1 MKNIIYK
8 IMKPAILWD
17 WYDFGL
23 VLKISK
29 NIGYSNYY
37 FSVDIQIGWFNLWT
51 EFIKKCDNG
60 TTKGS

>member
-1 MKNIIYK
+1 
-8 IMKPAILWD
+8 MKPAILWD

-29 NIGYSNYY
+29 NIGYSEYY

-51 EFIKKCDNG
+51 QFVKK
-60 TTKGS
+60 